1 MKPAPSLRIRYLI
14 GIMILAALCGAV
26 FGVDYLQ
33 RRAAAAS
40 GTAGAIPIYLDGLYA
55 GSFSADG
62 LASYPRISF
71 TDAEEGKEQ
80 SGWLLRD
87 AVGLRV
93 QERSLGP
100 ASTVT
105 VSSSSRQKSVRL
117 SWAEADDPAN
127 LVILAVSG
135 RGTLKLVAK
144 QGTASARDLWVQDVD
159 RIEVTTG

>member
-1 MKPAPSLRIRYLI
+1 MSLRTRYLL
-14 GIMILAALCGAV
+14 GIVILAALCGAV

-40 GTAGAIPIYLDGLYA
+40 GTAGAIPIYLDGLFA
-55 GSFSADG
+55 GSFSADD
-62 LASYPRISF
+62 LAGYPRQSF
-71 TDAEEGKEQ
+71 ADAEEGKEQ

-87 AVGLRV
+87 AIELRV
-93 QERSLGP
+93 QGRSLGP

-105 VSSSSRQKSVRL
+105 VSSSSRQRSIQL
-117 SWAEADDPAN
+117 SWAEVDDPAN
-127 LVILAVSG
+127 EVILAVSG

-144 QGTASARDLWVQDVD
+144 QGTAAPRDRWVQDVD